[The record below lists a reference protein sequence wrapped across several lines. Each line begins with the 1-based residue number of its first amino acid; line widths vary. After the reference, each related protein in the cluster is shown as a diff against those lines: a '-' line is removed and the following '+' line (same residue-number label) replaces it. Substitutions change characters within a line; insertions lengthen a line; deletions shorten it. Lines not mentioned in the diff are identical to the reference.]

1 MKMYN
6 PAHPRKLLKAYIDD
20 ICVTDVTKKLSVSR
34 GILSRILNGKAGI
47 TPEMAVRL
55 LNSTTSKLWLDM
67 QANDDLWQ
75 I

>member
-6 PAHPRKLLKAYIDD
+6 PAHSRELLKAYIDG

-34 GILSRILNGKAGI
+34 GILSRILNGKADI

-55 LNSTTSKLWLDM
+55 L
-67 QANDDLWQ
+67 
-75 I
+75 